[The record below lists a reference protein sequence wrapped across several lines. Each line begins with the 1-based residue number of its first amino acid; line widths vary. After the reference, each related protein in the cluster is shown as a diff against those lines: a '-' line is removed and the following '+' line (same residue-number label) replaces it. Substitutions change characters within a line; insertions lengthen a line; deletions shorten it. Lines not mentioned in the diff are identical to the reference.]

1 MEKKFGGKHA
11 APKMGAA
18 ARNPRDNAYQST
30 VRLQQVPQGGKAPDP
45 AASGKK
51 TEGFASVPAGGSGRG
66 AYRPAAAYQPVSGSA
81 PQPAWESSGS
91 IEVKKDR
98 KLAKRLGMGAGIFLG
113 LLLVVY
119 LIGAFVFM
127 GRFFPSTVVSNLDIS
142 MKTPDEVSV
151 ILDEAVGDYKFS
163 VTGQGLDLSLS
174 AEQIGMTLD
183 SAAISSGMMKD
194 VNPWAWPVEVFMQHD
209 ETESMVA
216 TCGSEKLIEAI
227 APEVDLVN
235 AAAIQPVNATIAY
248 DEARLAYA
256 VVPEVEGTALDL
268 NKVADQ
274 VKEGVK
280 TLSPKINV
288 TKDAT
293 LSPTVFK
300 DDERLAVAVDEANVM
315 IKADLEIMME
325 GNLVTEVTPSLISS
339 WITVSP
345 DVTVTFDDAG
355 FTAWVDQVA
364 AGCNTVGTERAYT
377 RHDGKEITV
386 SGGVYG
392 WEIDSDALRTAVTD
406 AVMAG
411 TVGTIDVPVL
421 QSGVGFTKLG
431 SRDWGNRYCDIDLS
445 EQHAYFYDDAGA
457 LVWETDIVTGTPG
470 EHATP
475 TGVWQATWG
484 KESPSMLIGEKDPE
498 TGEPEYKTEVKY
510 WMPFIGN
517 SIGLHDATWQ
527 TSFGGTRYK
536 DGFGSHGCVNISLD
550 AAAALY
556 DIIKPGDVVVVHW

>member
-18 ARNPRDNAYQST
+18 ARNPRDNAHQST
-30 VRLQQVPQGGKAPDP
+30 VRLQRVPQGDKAPDP

-51 TEGFASVPAGGSGRG
+51 TESFTSAPAGGSGRG
-66 AYRPAAAYQPVSGSA
+66 AYRPVAAYQPVNGSA
-81 PQPAWESSGS
+81 PQPAWEGSGS

-163 VTGQGLDLSLS
+163 VTGQGLDLSLT

-194 VNPWAWPVEVFMQHD
+194 VNPWTWPVEVFMQHD

-227 APEVDLVN
+227 A
-235 AAAIQPVNATIAY
+235 
-248 DEARLAYA
+248 AYA

-274 VKEGVK
+274 VKEDVK
-280 TLSPKINV
+280 TLSPKITV

-300 DDERLAVAVDEANVM
+300 DDERLAAAVDEANVM

-364 AGCNTVGTERAYT
+364 AGCNTVGTERTYT
-377 RHDGKEITV
+377 RLDGKEITV

-431 SRDWGNRYCDIDLS
+431 SRDWGNRYCDIDLR